1 MNLQNQ
7 LVANVLFTRNAIGTN
22 PDMFATKDVPADLQN
37 QLLANVLFTRN
48 VMGTN
53 PDMFAKDGSFTPAGE
68 MIIPTDTLQLFAIAN
83 AGGYKDVAPD
93 VLPEAPAAQ
102 NVAAASTAEK
112 TPTGGS
118 ATTVASRVAVAG
130 VALLA
135 AGTRLARRVVKPQW
149 TWDYRVL
156 PFRLFGLHSG
166 RRTEPNTDDLLVD
179 TARPILFAKRI
190 NSLSGEAFVGRA
202 RLVAEQHGISW
213 VKIAAL
219 PELAPTNLDAK
230 IGEEET
236 VELLNAISK
245 TVQELRSEWPSIHWC
260 SVGRGQ
266 APGGD
271 FKKSLVKPDYRAS
284 VVLKGSKTTAQTPWQ
299 KLVSTG
305 EYESQGSV
313 EHGQQQMLHY
323 LLEHLRYNPQLPE
336 GFAILRLKSGFLRFA
351 SANACRILV
360 TPDQPAHSADALIAY
375 VILVY
380 DSLRRQNASI
390 EWIEPPAPTDLVEP
404 PAPTDLV
411 EPPAPTDLVVPPAP
425 TDLVEPPAP
434 TDSPAPKTSNAQYRL
449 HHSTSHY
456 DFDTTIARHRPGR
469 ATFGGPSLDGKYFCK
484 MSWQDSKDDHRSER
498 FFYQTAGELPGLAR
512 LKLAWTNI
520 TAVSTNPYDPTASGP
535 ERHVE
540 VVVLSCVGQHI
551 TSCKT
556 VQQSLFVMHDT
567 IDVSRRLALK
577 NVIHRDFSEGNVL
590 CDPIYADGKQPT
602 SFTCAQAATN
612 TLNPSPQCLVIDLDH
627 AKVVEGGNA
636 DPAKFEV
643 TGTPLYM
650 SSELLPGAG
659 AMSWRERNI
668 PTVKELLP
676 RIPSI
681 LSDRFE
687 QMFPEY
693 KTFNALRTALTRVLE
708 KTAKLFKDEDILE
721 TGDEPP
727 IHTPRHDLESIFWVF
742 SIFFASALPEG
753 AENEPTDAF
762 NNFMHDMHANNR
774 RETWF
779 DTIKKVLH
787 PQLKALA
794 PLLYKIARLL
804 FCIPW
809 CLLPAESTTTMPHP
823 TTTATTATSDPINM
837 STLAHDVVRF
847 MLLTFL
853 FDGQNSEILETNLAM
868 GITRK
873 LQAPVVMFTRASMIK
888 RKISTSDQAPVPK
901 RLKVEGAGV

>member
-1 MNLQNQ
+1 MTSRACVGDEALKRA
-7 LVANVLFTRNAIGTN
+7 LMRSEWAR
-22 PDMFATKDVPADLQN
+22 DS
-37 QLLANVLFTRN
+37 LAVWSSHN
-48 VMGTN
+48 
-53 PDMFAKDGSFTPAGE
+53 
-68 MIIPTDTLQLFAIAN
+68 
-83 AGGYKDVAPD
+83 
-93 VLPEAPAAQ
+93 
-102 NVAAASTAEK
+102 
-112 TPTGGS
+112 
-118 ATTVASRVAVAG
+118 
-130 VALLA
+130 
-135 AGTRLARRVVKPQW
+135 
-149 TWDYRVL
+149 WDYRVL
-156 PFRLFGLHSG
+156 PFRLLVFMSHSG
-166 RRTEPNTDDLLVD
+166 RNTDDLLVD

-336 GFAILRLKSGFLRFA
+336 GFAILRLKSGS
-351 SANACRILV
+351 SAFRLGKCV
-360 TPDQPAHSADALIAY
+360 PDTL
-375 VILVY
+375 Y

-390 EWIEPPAPTDLVEP
+390 EWIEPPAPTDLVVP

-411 EPPAPTDLVVPPAP
+411 EPPAP

-484 MSWQDSKDDHRSER
+484 TSWQDSKDDHRSER

-577 NVIHRDFSEGNVL
+577 NVMHRDFSEGNVL

-643 TGTPLYM
+643 MGTPLYM

-659 AMSWRERNI
+659 AMSWRKRNI

-693 KTFNALRTALTRVLE
+693 KTFNALRTALTRVLK
-708 KTAKLFKDEDILE
+708 KTAKLFKDEDILKK
-721 TGDEPP
+721 GDEPP

-774 RETWF
+774 RELWF
-779 DTIKKVLH
+779 DTIETVLH
-787 PQLKALA
+787 PQLEALA

-853 FDGQNSEILETNLAM
+853 FDGRNSEILETNLAM

>member
-1 MNLQNQ
+1 M
-7 LVANVLFTRNAIGTN
+7 
-22 PDMFATKDVPADLQN
+22 
-37 QLLANVLFTRN
+37 
-48 VMGTN
+48 
-53 PDMFAKDGSFTPAGE
+53 S
-68 MIIPTDTLQLFAIAN
+68 
-83 AGGYKDVAPD
+83 
-93 VLPEAPAAQ
+93 
-102 NVAAASTAEK
+102 
-112 TPTGGS
+112 
-118 ATTVASRVAVAG
+118 
-130 VALLA
+130 
-135 AGTRLARRVVKPQW
+135 
-149 TWDYRVL
+149 
-156 PFRLFGLHSG
+156 HSG

-411 EPPAPTDLVVPPAP
+411 EPPARPTWSSLPLRPTWSCLPLRPTWSNLPLRPTLPPRK
-425 TDLVEPPAP
+425 PPML
-434 TDSPAPKTSNAQYRL
+434 SIGSI
-449 HHSTSHY
+449 
-456 DFDTTIARHRPGR
+456 IARLITTLTRRSLVTGR
-469 ATFGGPSLDGKYFCK
+469 AAQPSEGQVWTA
-484 MSWQDSKDDHRSER
+484 SIS
-498 FFYQTAGELPGLAR
+498 TAGELPGLAR

-774 RETWF
+774 RELWF

-809 CLLPAESTTTMPHP
+809 CLLPAESTTSMPHP